1 MIRIG
6 TRTSKLAMIQ
16 TELVKQKYRNI
27 FQKKK

>member
-16 TELVKQKYRNI
+16 TELVNKKYRNI